1 MVLRLAARGA
11 DVDLYICTLL
21 PLAGSRALFV
31 ATLAPELGINSCL
44 LPSVEF
50 HHTHVLEI
58 IININKFHRLRQCQ
72 ARSMD

>member
-21 PLAGSRALFV
+21 PVAGSRAIFV

-50 HHTHVLEI
+50 HHTHVLDI
-58 IININKFHRLRQCQ
+58 INKFHRLRQCQ